1 MGFFK
6 KILKPFKSVVDTA
19 FDFVTDTGKAIMNVV
34 TGAFTGGFGIPDID
48 FPDSSADVNQ
58 SLTINYNSS
67 NSPIPVIYGRKVDCT
82 VIPVHI
88 KTWGPNNEFLTVV
101 GAISTGLSQTL
112 STGSWV
118 FNIEIDNESVG
129 ALYATTAY
137 TSSPFDQLDATGYP
151 YLNNDTSIRPVT
163 TMYNSGS
170 NLSAAQ
176 IQFQPNPDGNFPLAG
191 GFDGRQPMVYAPSFG
206 RYAARF
212 KAQFFDGSDSQPV
225 SSLAQQAD
233 STWNERLPGIRY
245 GVFQFHL
252 YNESF
257 GDQLK
262 VQYKNSY
269 NGLPQI
275 KLMVDGRNIPDI
287 VSRPQAADTLAV
299 DQWDTVFASG
309 YQHQGTHNNY
319 AAGYSPTTN
328 PVLHLLD
335 FMMNSHYGA
344 GIPLA
349 QFDKDSW
356 VRAAKVPRVY
366 KNYGTKT
373 GLTGLMGLLY
383 KLLNPYVAPS
393 GSLLEQVDG
402 IIYNVTRNLLTPSDT
417 DEQSYTPYNSSG
429 AIEFANNPYNR
440 QFKIYPDRSYLENI
454 NLMLRSMGA
463 ILTYRGG
470 KYHLLME
477 NAGDEENSYVIP
489 TVGDLKTACDAGA
502 RTFTDD
508 NLVGSISIKGA
519 ALENTFNQIK
529 LNYPDLADK
538 SKSNSQIYP
547 DDGSLLSGTY
557 LEEDNGQKLTAE
569 ITNTGIFT
577 PLDALIYAKVTL
589 NKSRNRETI
598 SFVTNDSA
606 TNIVPGDIIRVNSS
620 LANIDNLY
628 RVTDFLIT
636 ESGQIELSGI
646 RHIPDNYDFEV
657 DSLFDRI
664 RKLARERQ
672 PVVQRQPVSIQSPTQ
687 LSVSKVKREDDFFDL
702 SLNTTDIVISW
713 RDPSK
718 TAGTNTY
725 QISIE
730 AVGQNNQ
737 TFGTRILGETSS
749 LSYKIR
755 ADEIPPGANIII
767 GVRTKTPSGALSS
780 KTLVTG
786 NNTPTYDTPL
796 NNTII
801 PWESDFWSQQASLS
815 SGGAVA
821 GTTTNDA
828 GNTGE
833 GEL

>member
-6 KILKPFKSVVDTA
+6 KIFKPIKSIIDTGI
-19 FDFVTDTGKAIMNVV
+19 DLVTDTAKAAINIV

-48 FPDSSADVNQ
+48 FPDTSADVNQ

-67 NSPIPVIYGRKVDCT
+67 NSPIPVIYGRNVDCT

-88 KTWGPNNEFLTVV
+88 KTWGPNNEFLTVI
-101 GAISTGLSQTL
+101 GAISTGLSQTMA
-112 STGSWV
+112 TGSWIK
-118 FNIEIDNESVG
+118 NIEIDNESTG
-129 ALYATTAY
+129 TLYATTAY
-137 TSSPFDQLDATGYP
+137 TSSPYDQLDTTGYP
-151 YLNNDTSIRPVT
+151 YLSGDVSIRPSM
-163 TMYNSGS
+163 TMYNSAL
-170 NLSAAQ
+170 NYSAAQ
-176 IQFQPNPDGNFPLAG
+176 RERQPNPDGNFPLAG
-191 GFDGRQPMVYAPSFG
+191 GFDGRQPMVYAPAYG

-309 YQHQGTHNNY
+309 YQHQGTHDNY
-319 AAGYSPTTN
+319 AAGYAPTLN

-335 FMMNSHYGA
+335 YMMNSHYGA
-344 GIPLA
+344 GIPLE

-356 VRAAKVPRVY
+356 VKAAKIPRVY

-373 GLTGLMGLLY
+373 GLTGLTGLLY
-383 KLLNPYVAPS
+383 KLLNPYMAPS
-393 GSLLEQVDG
+393 GPLLEQVDG
-402 IIYNVTRNLLTPSDT
+402 FVYNVPRDILTPSDT
-417 DEQSYTPYNSSG
+417 DEQTYPSYNNG
-429 AIEFANNPYNR
+429 VIEFVNNPYNR

-470 KYHLLME
+470 KYHILME

-489 TVGDLKTACDAGA
+489 TVADLKTACDAGA

-508 NLVGSISIKGA
+508 NIVGSISIKGA

-547 DDGSLLSGTY
+547 DDDSLLSTTY
-557 LEEDNGQKLTAE
+557 LQEDNGQKLTTE

-606 TNIVPGDIIRVNSS
+606 TNIVPGDIVRVNSS

-646 RHIPDNYDFEV
+646 RHLPDNYDFEV
-657 DSLFDRI
+657 DSFFDKI
-664 RKLARERQ
+664 RKFARERQ

-687 LSVSKVKREDDFFDL
+687 LNVNKVQREDDFFDL
-702 SLNTTDIVISW
+702 SLNTTDMIITW
-713 RDPSK
+713 LDPSK
-718 TAGTNTY
+718 TAGSNTY

-737 TFGTRILGETSS
+737 TFGTRILGETSD
-749 LSYKIR
+749 LSFKIK
-755 ADEIPPGANIII
+755 ADEIPPGANVIV
-767 GVRTKTPSGALSS
+767 GVRIKTPGGNLSA
-780 KTLVTG
+780 KTTVVA
-786 NNTPTYDTPL
+786 NNTPQYDTPL
-796 NNTII
+796 NNNVI
-801 PWESDFWSQQASLS
+801 PWDANFWNNIGTLS
-815 SGGAVA
+815 SGGAV
-821 GTTTNDA
+821 GGSDTNDA